1 MKIMK
6 TYMGVTTGS
15 FAGRDDCY
23 PELKRQYYDLDKKE
37 GKEFFLE
44 EFNKHEDEEYFLLE
58 PASYGY
64 IKGIIDTIYE
74 EQQEAKIKEQHDKK
88 VAEKEDLLARLK
100 ELEKEG
106 Y

>member
-15 FAGRDDCY
+15 FAGRDDDY
-23 PELKRQYYDLDKKE
+23 PELKRQYFDLDKEESKE
-37 GKEFFLE
+37 SFLE

-58 PASYGY
+58 SVSYGF
-64 IKGIIDTIYE
+64 IKSLADTIYE
-74 EQQEAKIKEQHDKK
+74 EQQEAKIKEQHDEK
-88 VAEKEDLLARLK
+88 VAEKQDLLARLK